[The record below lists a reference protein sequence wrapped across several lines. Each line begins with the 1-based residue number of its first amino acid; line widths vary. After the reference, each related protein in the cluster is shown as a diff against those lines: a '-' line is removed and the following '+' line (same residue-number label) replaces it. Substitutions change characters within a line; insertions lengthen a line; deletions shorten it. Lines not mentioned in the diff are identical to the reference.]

1 MKAIIELRKKGLFAC
16 ALIKKRQSWPIGV
29 PGDAMQ
35 RRFDRPEVK
44 VGDVDAIT
52 GKQDDVPYFIWGMK
66 EPDYV
71 MRMMATGGP
80 QGETDKC
87 QETKRRCTE
96 GDWDVERKFRYT
108 CPYDW
113 HFRYRHAV
121 DDHNNLRHATPAVED
136 SWLTHRWECRVFSF
150 LLALSEINAFLAL
163 RYFVFGNNTIE
174 GCPLLIVFRRRLAW
188 QLINDPWLRQEEQEA
203 AARAPPAPIHQ
214 LITAAAHARKW
225 SGGAWICDAKFQY
238 QQYFCSMKCKKK
250 IRTYCVCDPGSW
262 LCKDCLVAHV
272 QQLEQHA
279 DE

>member
-1 MKAIIELRKKGLFAC
+1 MFSIELVEGK
-16 ALIKKRQSWPIGV
+16 
-29 PGDAMQ
+29 
-35 RRFDRPEVK
+35 DRPPEINMQHSDSEYGK
-44 VGDVDAIT
+44 TTGCDN
-52 GKQDDVPYFIWGMK
+52 GKQDNVPYFIWGMK

-80 QGETDKC
+80 LGLTDEC
-87 QETKRRCTE
+87 RETKRRCTE
-96 GDWDVERKFRYT
+96 EDRDVERKFRYT

-136 SWLTHRWECRVFSF
+136 SWLTQRWECRVFSF
-150 LLALSEINAFLAL
+150 LLALSEINTFLAL

-174 GCPLLIVFRRRLAW
+174 GCPLLIVFRHRLAW
-188 QLINDPWLRQEEQEA
+188 QLINNPWLHQEEQEA

-214 LITAAAHARKW
+214 LITAPAHARNR

-250 IRTYCVCDPGSW
+250 FRTYCACDPGSW
-262 LCKDCLVAHV
+262 LCKDCLVPHV

-279 DE
+279 YE